1 MKSVQRYNALR
12 RASIKSLQAFE
23 AAYMHQSF
31 AEAAKELSITASAV
45 SHSIQ
50 ALEEVL
56 GTLLFE
62 RVKRGVIPTEAGAR
76 LYTVIRRSFSDID
89 EEMRAILDRSD
100 KPQIITIQCAP
111 SFAAIWV
118 MPRLPAFL
126 LSHPGIDVR
135 LWAVH
140 APPDFAGSGVDI
152 AITYGRPQ
160 ASAGVRAEPIAAD
173 ERYLP
178 VCSPSLVEG
187 RTLPLQPHQIEEFY
201 LIQNDVSLTSWD
213 EWIARYAPGCR
224 NAVRGL
230 RLDRAFMTLNA
241 AENGLGMCVEST
253 VLVREH
259 LQQGRLVLP
268 FGEMGLP
275 VRAHYLAVPKNKER
289 LDTVQTVLRWIRSWM
304 DDEEAAGP
312 SAAAAGERKK
322 TAARPGAAK
331 RN

>member
-1 MKSVQRYNALR
+1 MNSIQRYIALR
-12 RASIKSLQAFE
+12 KASIKSLQAFE
-23 AAYMHQSF
+23 AAYLHKSF
-31 AEAAKELSITASAV
+31 GDAAQELSITASAV

-76 LYTVIRRSFSDID
+76 LYAVIRRSFSDID

-100 KPQIITIQCAP
+100 KPQIVTIQCAP
-111 SFAAIWV
+111 SFAAIWM

-126 LSHPGIDVR
+126 LLNPGIDVR

-140 APPDFAGSGVDI
+140 TPPDFATSGIDV

-160 ASAGVRAEPIAAD
+160 ASAGVKVEPIAPD

-187 RTLPLQPHQIEEFY
+187 YTLPLQPHQIEDFY

-213 EWIARYAPGCR
+213 EWIERYAPGCR
-224 NAVRGL
+224 NIVRGL

-253 VLVREH
+253 VLVHEY

-268 FGEMGLP
+268 FGDVGLP
-275 VRAHYLAVPKNKER
+275 IKAHYLAVPKNKER
-289 LDTVQTVLRWIRSWM
+289 LETVQTVLHWINSWM
-304 DDEEAAGP
+304 RRGKSAG
-312 SAAAAGERKK
+312 SDG
-322 TAARPGAAK
+322 GAMLTG
-331 RN
+331 

>member
-1 MKSVQRYNALR
+1 MKSVQRYIALR
-12 RASIKSLQAFE
+12 KASIKSLQAFE
-23 AAYMHQSF
+23 AAYLHKSF
-31 AEAAKELSITASAV
+31 ADAAKELSVTASAI

-76 LYTVIRRSFSDID
+76 LYTVIGRSFSDID
-89 EEMRAILDRSD
+89 AEMRAILDRSD
-100 KPQIITIQCAP
+100 KPQIVTIQCSP
-111 SFAAIWV
+111 SFAAIWI

-140 APPDFAGSGVDI
+140 EPPDFSTSGVDI

-160 ASAGVRAEPIAAD
+160 ASAGVRIDPIDAG

-187 RTLPLQPHQIEEFY
+187 HTLPLRPKQIEDFY

-213 EWIARYAPGCR
+213 EWIERYAPGCT
-224 NAVRGL
+224 NIVRGL

-253 VLVREH
+253 VLVREY

-268 FGEMGLP
+268 FGDMGLP
-275 VRAHYLAVPKNKER
+275 VKAHYLAVPKSKET
-289 LDTVQTVLRWIRSWM
+289 LETVQAVLQWIDAWM
-304 DDEEAAGP
+304 DKGKSSGAGGGRTLGGKNKAAG
-312 SAAAAGERKK
+312 
-322 TAARPGAAK
+322 
-331 RN
+331 

>member
-1 MKSVQRYNALR
+1 MKSVQRYIALR
-12 RASIKSLQAFE
+12 KASIKSLQAFE
-23 AAYMHQSF
+23 AAYLHRSF
-31 AEAAKELSITASAV
+31 AEAAKELSITASAI

-76 LYTVIRRSFSDID
+76 LYTVIGRSFSDID
-89 EEMRAILDRSD
+89 AEMRAILDRSD
-100 KPQIITIQCAP
+100 KPQIVTIQCSP
-111 SFAAIWV
+111 SFAAIWI

-140 APPDFAGSGVDI
+140 EPPDFSTSGVDI

-160 ASAGVRAEPIAAD
+160 ASAGVRIEPIDAH
-173 ERYLP
+173 ECYLP

-187 RTLPLQPHQIEEFY
+187 LTLPLKPERIEDFY

-213 EWIARYAPGCR
+213 EWIERYAPGCT
-224 NAVRGL
+224 NIVRGL

-253 VLVREH
+253 VLVQEY
-259 LQQGRLVLP
+259 LEQGRLVLP
-268 FGEMGLP
+268 FGKMGLP
-275 VRAHYLAVPKNKER
+275 IKAHYLAVPKSKET
-289 LDTVQTVLRWIRSWM
+289 LETVQTVLEWINSWK
-304 DDEEAAGP
+304 DKERFVSAAGKGTLDELK
-312 SAAAAGERKK
+312 STAGATK
-322 TAARPGAAK
+322 
-331 RN
+331 

>member
-1 MKSVQRYNALR
+1 MKSVQRYIALR
-12 RASIKSLQAFE
+12 KASIKSLQAFE
-23 AAYMHQSF
+23 SAYMHKSF

-56 GTLLFE
+56 GTMLFD

-76 LYTVIRRSFSDID
+76 LYAVIRRSFSEID
-89 EEMRAILDRSD
+89 EEMRAILDQSD
-100 KPQIITIQCAP
+100 RPQIITIQCAP
-111 SFAAIWV
+111 SFAAIWI

-140 APPDFAGSGVDI
+140 QAPDFANNAVDI

-160 ASAGVRAEPIAAD
+160 ASAGVRVEPIAAD
-173 ERYLP
+173 ERYVP
-178 VCSPSLVEG
+178 VCSPSLVAG
-187 RTLPLQPHQIEEFY
+187 HALPLDPRQIGNFY

-213 EWIARYAPGCR
+213 EWIDRYAPGCM
-224 NAVRGL
+224 NVVRGL

-241 AENGLGMCVEST
+241 AESGLGMCVEST
-253 VLVREH
+253 VLVQEY

-268 FGEMGLP
+268 FGDLALP
-275 VRAHYLAVPKNKER
+275 VRAHYLAVPKSKER
-289 LDTVQTVLRWIRSWM
+289 LETVQTVLQWIGGWM
-304 DDEEAAGP
+304 D
-312 SAAAAGERKK
+312 GEQQPAR
-322 TAARPGAAK
+322 AAR
-331 RN
+331 

>member
-1 MKSVQRYNALR
+1 MKSVQRYIALR

-23 AAYMHQSF
+23 AAYMHKSF
-31 AEAAKELSITASAV
+31 AEAAKELSITASAI

-76 LYTVIRRSFSDID
+76 LYTVIGRSFNDID
-89 EEMRAILDRSD
+89 AEMRAILDRSD
-100 KPQIITIQCAP
+100 RPQIVTIQCSP
-111 SFAAIWV
+111 SFAAIWI

-126 LSHPGIDVR
+126 LSNPGIDVR

-140 APPDFAGSGVDI
+140 EPPDFSTGGVDI

-160 ASAGVRAEPIAAD
+160 ASTGVRIEPID
-173 ERYLP
+173 PGESYFP

-187 RTLPLQPHQIEEFY
+187 RTLPLRPDQIEDFY

-213 EWIARYAPGCR
+213 EWIERYAPGCT
-224 NAVRGL
+224 NIVRGL

-241 AENGLGMCVEST
+241 AENGLGMCLEST
-253 VLVREH
+253 VLVHEYV
-259 LQQGRLVLP
+259 QQGRLILP
-268 FGEMGLP
+268 FGEIGLP
-275 VRAHYLAVPKNKER
+275 IKAHHLAVPKSKES
-289 LDTVQTVLRWIRSWM
+289 LETVQTVLRWINAWR
-304 DDEEAAGP
+304 DQGK
-312 SAAAAGERKK
+312 SAASESGRGTAGMEKG
-322 TAARPGAAK
+322 AGSGAAANK
-331 RN
+331 

>member
-1 MKSVQRYNALR
+1 MKSVQRYIALR
-12 RASIKSLQAFE
+12 KASIKSLQAFE
-23 AAYMHQSF
+23 AAYMHKSF
-31 AEAAKELSITASAV
+31 ADAAKELSITASAV

-111 SFAAIWV
+111 SFAAIWI

-126 LSHPGIDVR
+126 LSNPGIDVR

-140 APPDFAGSGVDI
+140 APPDFANSGVDI

-160 ASAGVRAEPIAAD
+160 ASAGVKVEPIASD

-187 RTLPLQPHQIEEFY
+187 HTLPLQPHRIEDFY
-201 LIQNDVSLTSWD
+201 LIQNDVSLTSWE
-213 EWIARYAPGCR
+213 EWIERYAPGCT
-224 NAVRGL
+224 NLVRGL

-253 VLVREH
+253 VLVHEY

-268 FGEMGLP
+268 FGDMGLP
-275 VRAHYLAVPKNKER
+275 VKAHYLAVPKSKET
-289 LDTVQTVLRWIRSWM
+289 LETVQTVLRWINSWM
-304 DDEEAAGP
+304 DKEKSAGSGDARMVDGMKKAAG
-312 SAAAAGERKK
+312 SRVGSHE
-322 TAARPGAAK
+322 
-331 RN
+331 

>member
-1 MKSVQRYNALR
+1 MKSVQRYIALR
-12 RASIKSLQAFE
+12 KASIKSLQAFE
-23 AAYMHQSF
+23 AAYMHKSF
-31 AEAAKELSITASAV
+31 AEAAKELSVTASAI

-76 LYTVIRRSFSDID
+76 LYTVIGRSFSDID
-89 EEMRAILDRSD
+89 AEMRAILDRSD
-100 KPQIITIQCAP
+100 KPQIITIQCSP
-111 SFAAIWV
+111 SFAAIWI

-126 LSHPGIDVR
+126 RSHPGIDVR
-135 LWAVH
+135 LWAIH
-140 APPDFAGSGVDI
+140 EPPDFSTSGVDI

-160 ASAGVRAEPIAAD
+160 ASAGIRIAPIASD

-187 RTLPLQPHQIEEFY
+187 HALPLRPHQIEDFY

-213 EWIARYAPGCR
+213 EWIARYAPGCT
-224 NAVRGL
+224 NIVRGL

-253 VLVREH
+253 VLVQEY

-268 FGEMGLP
+268 FGDMGLP
-275 VRAHYLAVPKNKER
+275 IKAHYLAVPKSKER
-289 LDTVQTVLRWIRSWM
+289 LETVQSALQWIDSWM
-304 DDEEAAGP
+304 AKGK
-312 SAAAAGERKK
+312 S
-322 TAARPGAAK
+322 TALGGG
-331 RN
+331 

>member
-1 MKSVQRYNALR
+1 MKSVQRYIALR
-12 RASIKSLQAFE
+12 KASIKSLQAFE
-23 AAYMHQSF
+23 AAYMHKSF
-31 AEAAKELSITASAV
+31 AEAAKELSLTASAI

-76 LYTVIRRSFSDID
+76 LYTVIGRSFSDID
-89 EEMRAILDRSD
+89 AEMRAILDQSD
-100 KPQIITIQCAP
+100 KPQIVTIQCSP
-111 SFAAIWV
+111 SFAAIWI

-126 LSHPGIDVR
+126 RAHPGIDVR

-140 APPDFAGSGVDI
+140 EPPDFSTSGVDI

-160 ASAGVRAEPIAAD
+160 ASAGVRIEPIASD

-178 VCSPSLVEG
+178 VCSPGLVEG
-187 RTLPLQPHQIEEFY
+187 HTLPLRPDQIEDFY

-213 EWIARYAPGCR
+213 EWIERYAPGCT
-224 NAVRGL
+224 NIVRGL

-253 VLVREH
+253 VLVQEY
-259 LQQGRLVLP
+259 LEQGRLVLP
-268 FGEMGLP
+268 FGDMGLP
-275 VRAHYLAVPKNKER
+275 IKAHYLAVPKSKER
-289 LDTVQTVLRWIRSWM
+289 LETVQSALQWIDSWM
-304 DDEEAAGP
+304 DKGK
-312 SAAAAGERKK
+312 S
-322 TAARPGAAK
+322 TALGDG
-331 RN
+331 

>member
-187 RTLPLQPHQIEEFY
+187 RALPLQPHQIEEFY

-289 LDTVQTVLRWIRSWM
+289 LETVQTVLRWIRSWM

-331 RN
+331 RK

>member
-1 MKSVQRYNALR
+1 MKSVQRYIALR

-23 AAYMHQSF
+23 AAYMHRSF

-62 RVKRGVIPTEAGAR
+62 RVKRGVVPTEAGAR
-76 LYTVIRRSFSDID
+76 LYTVIGRSFSDID

-100 KPQIITIQCAP
+100 RPQIITIQCAP
-111 SFAAIWV
+111 SFAAIWI

-126 LSHPGIDVR
+126 LAHPGIDVR

-140 APPDFAGSGVDI
+140 APPEFSSSGVDI

-160 ASAGVRAEPIAAD
+160 ASAGIRVEPIAAD

-178 VCSPSLVEG
+178 VCSPTLVEG
-187 RTLPLQPHQIEEFY
+187 HALPLQPHQVEHFY
-201 LIQNDVSLTSWD
+201 LIQNDVSLTSWE
-213 EWIARYAPGCR
+213 EWMERYAPGCV
-224 NAVRGL
+224 NMIRGL
-230 RLDRAFMTLNA
+230 RLDRAFMTLSA

-253 VLVREH
+253 VLVRDY
-259 LQQGRLVLP
+259 LQQGRLILP
-268 FGEMGLP
+268 FGDMGLP
-275 VRAHYLAVPKNKER
+275 IKAHYLAVPRSKER
-289 LDTVQTVLRWIRSWM
+289 LESVQTVLAWINSWM
-304 DDEEAAGP
+304 SG
-312 SAAAAGERKK
+312 
-322 TAARPGAAK
+322 
-331 RN
+331 

>member
-1 MKSVQRYNALR
+1 MKSVQRYIALR
-12 RASIKSLQAFE
+12 KASIKSLQAFE
-23 AAYMHQSF
+23 AAYMHKSF

-62 RVKRGVIPTEAGAR
+62 RVKRGVTPTEAGAR
-76 LYTVIRRSFSDID
+76 LYAVIGRSFSDID

-100 KPQIITIQCAP
+100 KPQVVTIQCAP

-126 LSHPGIDVR
+126 LSHPGIDLR

-160 ASAGVRAEPIAAD
+160 ASAGIRAEPVAAD
-173 ERYLP
+173 ERYVP
-178 VCSPSLVEG
+178 VCSPSLMEG
-187 RTLPLQPHQIEEFY
+187 HRLPLQPHQIENFY

-213 EWIARYAPGCR
+213 EWINQYAAGCT
-224 NAVRGL
+224 NLVRGL
-230 RLDRAFMTLNA
+230 RLDRAFMTLSA
-241 AENGLGMCVEST
+241 AENGLGMCLEST
-253 VLVREH
+253 VLVREY

-268 FGEMGLP
+268 FGDRGLP
-275 VRAHYLAVPKNKER
+275 IRAHYLAVPKNKET
-289 LDTVQTVLRWIRSWM
+289 LQTVQTVLQWIGSWM
-304 DDEEAAGP
+304 RDGTAIDSASANDVGEQKKAPASAAGP
-312 SAAAAGERKK
+312 R
-322 TAARPGAAK
+322 R
-331 RN
+331 